1 MDESAN
7 TQNRRTRRSHLLMTA
22 TLEISGRAIK
32 VKLRNL
38 SAEGAQ
44 VEGDELPVEGT
55 ALMFRKGDIAAV
67 GQIVWT
73 KDKQAGIRFD
83 KELETQ
89 AVLHHIPVPK
99 ARMTPSFKRP
109 GLASRALSENE
120 IKFAEQWVVTAPI
133 TPIGD

>member
-1 MDESAN
+1 M
-7 TQNRRTRRSHLLMTA
+7 LMTA

-38 SAEGAQ
+38 SPEGAQ

-83 KELETQ
+83 KALETQ
-89 AVLHHIPVPK
+89 AVLNHIPVPK
-99 ARMTPSFKRP
+99 ARMSSPFKRP
-109 GLASRALSENE
+109 GLAVKALTDNE
-120 IKFAEQWVVTAPI
+120 RKFAEQWVVTVPI
-133 TPIGD
+133 APIGD